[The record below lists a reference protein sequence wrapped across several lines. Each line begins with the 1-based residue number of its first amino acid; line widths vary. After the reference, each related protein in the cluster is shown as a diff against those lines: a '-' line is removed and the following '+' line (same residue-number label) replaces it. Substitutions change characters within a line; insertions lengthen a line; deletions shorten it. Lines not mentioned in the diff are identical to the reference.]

1 MKHIGDLFEKYKKN
15 LKAPQA
21 SVVKQVVK
29 VIESVTHLSVQE
41 QQVQYTVGTKTIY
54 IHAPSILKQEI
65 LLQKTEILKQLKL
78 ELGEQSAPKT
88 IL

>member
-21 SVVKQVVK
+21 SVIKQVTK
-29 VIESVTHLSVQE
+29 VIGEVTNLPVTE
-41 QQVQYTVGTKTIY
+41 KYVQYTVSTKTVHIS
-54 IHAPSILKQEI
+54 APSILKQEI
-65 LLQKTEILKQLKL
+65 LLQKTEILKQLRM

-88 IL
+88 II